1 MKRFVLAV
9 LVAAFL
15 MPVTDAVAQL
25 RLGPGAGAT
34 IIMNDTKDEILEEW
48 LAEVEYQ
55 FAMDDYG
62 KNFAAITG
70 LYDGDNLG
78 GMLISWYVQTGD
90 VYPGLRAGVFRLSSA
105 PLLTEP
111 TIFAGGEVLLE
122 VNIPGPD
129 ESSMPLTAF
138 AGLYSSVRGEDGVS
152 IARLGLRVAPA
163 VFQ

>member
-34 IIMNDTKDEILEEW
+34 IIMNDTKDETIEDW
-48 LAEVEYQ
+48 LAEIEYQ
-55 FAMDDYG
+55 FPLDDYG
-62 KNFAAITG
+62 KNWAAITG

-78 GMLISWYVQTGD
+78 GMLISWYVQTGE
-90 VYPGLRAGVFRLSSA
+90 VYPGLRAGVFRLSDA
-105 PLLTEP
+105 PLLLEP

-122 VNIPGPD
+122 VNVPGPD

-138 AGLYSSVRGEDGVS
+138 VGYYGSIRGDSNVS